1 MKTIAF
7 VLIASVLVLTA
18 AARAAAQTRDA
29 DAQVARTL
37 ARHIRIGATVVI
49 ATRDEGRFKAVL
61 FAVDDDGI
69 TVKPATRVPVAARR
83 ISYERLE
90 AIERDEGR
98 LHIGRYLGIGAA
110 IGGGAALMMLLSG
123 GY

>member
-1 MKTIAF
+1 MKTIAI
-7 VLIASVLVLTA
+7 VLAASVLVLGA

-29 DAQVARTL
+29 DVQLNRAIAR
-37 ARHIRIGATVVI
+37 RIPIGATVVVT
-49 ATRDEGRFKAVL
+49 TRDERRLKAVL

-83 ISYERLE
+83 IAYERIDAL
-90 AIERDEGR
+90 ERDEGR

-110 IGGGAALMMLLSG
+110 IGGAALLVLLAIAG
-123 GY
+123 

>member
-1 MKTIAF
+1 MKTIAV
-7 VLIASVLVLTA
+7 VLAAGILVLAA

-37 ARHIRIGATVVI
+37 AHHIPIGATIVVT
-49 ATRDEGRFKAVL
+49 TRDDGRFKAVL

-69 TVKPATRVPVAARR
+69 TVKRATRVPVASQR
-83 ISYERLE
+83 IAYERID

-98 LHIGRYLGIGAA
+98 LHVGRYLGIGAA
-110 IGGGAALMMLLSG
+110 IGGATILVVLLSG
-123 GY
+123 G